1 MSQTPE
7 PANHDH
13 QTCSYGRGLSADFD
27 HDPERFAANQLATQN
42 FSIVGDVHDRVADR
56 LAKITNGPIL
66 DLGGGNGTL
75 AKSLAKHGR
84 SAIVVDRA
92 EYVRSAPR
100 PAVQAD
106 AIRLP
111 FRADCFAAV
120 AALWMLYYLD
130 RPAVALMESAR
141 VLRQRGT
148 FVACTS
154 SRYNDPELASV
165 LPQWGEPLS
174 FDAETAP
181 EIISDHFTITKVV
194 TWDAPAVRLPDGAA
208 VALFLRGRGLS
219 ADEASLQAGRWKVP
233 LTVTKRGCLIWARR
247 G

>member
-1 MSQTPE
+1 MSQIPE

-13 QTCSYGRGLSADFD
+13 QARSDGRALAADFD

-75 AKSLAKHGR
+75 AKSLAKHRR

-111 FRADCFAAV
+111 FRAEC
-120 AALWMLYYLD
+120 
-130 RPAVALMESAR
+130 
-141 VLRQRGT
+141 
-148 FVACTS
+148 
-154 SRYNDPELASV
+154 DPEFASV
-165 LPQWGEPLS
+165 FPHWGEPFS
-174 FDAETAP
+174 FDAEIAQ
-181 EIISDHFTITKVV
+181 EIISDHFTIIEVV
-194 TWDAPAVRLPDGAA
+194 TWDAPAVWLPDGAA

-247 G
+247 V